1 MSFPT
6 LTYGFNHSATDS
18 PWGYAGTG
26 SPTQGGWREID
37 PLNDTVV
44 FTGGGILGT
53 LPVPTTTSGARDA
66 TIKPTLTSFVIPQT
80 YVESDIMYVCNQTGH
95 NANRYAMAVYV
106 DGTCTSDLYLEAW
119 DDNSF
124 STTNSEVLQGTT
136 NSADNSFINAIRTT
150 ASAPPWSPGWSGSD
164 GAGAYLRGTDD
175 RIGLANASTV
185 TDQSVY
191 YNIYIRLETDCT
203 TFHNTPILGF
213 RYLYT

>member
-6 LTYGFNHSATDS
+6 LTYGYNHSATDT
-18 PWGYAGTG
+18 PWGYTGTG

-37 PLNDTVV
+37 PLNDTIV

-80 YVESDIMYVCNQTGH
+80 YVESDIMYICHMTGH
-95 NANRYAMAVYV
+95 NVNRYAMAVYV
-106 DGTCTSDLYLEAW
+106 DGTCTSDLFIESW

-124 STTNSEVLQGTT
+124 STTNLEVLQGTA
-136 NSADNSFINAIRTT
+136 NSSNNSFINAIRTT
-150 ASAPPWSPGWSGSD
+150 QSAPPWSPGWDGSD
-164 GAGAYLRGTDD
+164 GAAAYLRGTED

-185 TDQSVY
+185 SDQSVY
-191 YNIYIRLETDCT
+191 YNIYIKLPTDCT